1 MVKVQLH
8 LAQSVGGGGGY
19 NAFST
24 ATNNVNTDRNF
35 LGSNTSKNTSAGDIE
50 LINQGE
56 SIITRGESSP
66 GVLVQSVGGGG
77 GWSAIEGS
85 KVGSGRLGMNK
96 GINAAGGQLEVT
108 NSADITTLG
117 DHAHALRL
125 QSIGGGGGA
134 FSASVQEMQIG
145 SKNSSGFL
153 SGGDIELITSG
164 SAQTQGSGSVGVN
177 VMSLGGGGG
186 SLFGEANDTVRMGS
200 LDEYNSGEIVVA
212 MLEILM

>member
-1 MVKVQLH
+1 MERINCAVSTKCC
-8 LAQSVGGGGGY
+8 GGGY
-19 NAFST
+19 NAFSSVNK
-24 ATNNVNTDRNF
+24 NNVKTERNF
-35 LGSNTSKNTSAGDIE
+35 LGSNTSTNTTAGDIE

-108 NSADITTLG
+108 NTADITTLG

-145 SKNSSGFL
+145 SKNSSGFI

-164 SAQTQGSGSVGVN
+164 SALTQGSGSVGVN

-186 SLFGEANDTVRMGS
+186 SLFGEANDTVEW
-200 LDEYNSGEIVVA
+200 DH
-212 MLEILM
+212 LMNIIGRNRSCQWWRY